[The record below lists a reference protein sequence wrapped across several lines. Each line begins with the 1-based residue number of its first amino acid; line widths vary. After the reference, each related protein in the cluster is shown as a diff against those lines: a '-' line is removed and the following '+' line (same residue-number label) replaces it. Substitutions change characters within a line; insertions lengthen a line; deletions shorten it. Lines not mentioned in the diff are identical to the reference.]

1 MPPATSTPKPPD
13 LVRRSFHER
22 LQDLPPAMAEAL
34 RAVGTRRQWRP
45 GQLVVR
51 QGDSGGMLV
60 VALQGRLSASL
71 GSADGDELLLR
82 RLEPGELI
90 GLVDVLAGL
99 PSPANIVAQGAATS
113 LHVGRDD
120 FLRVMAEQ
128 PEGAVGVAMLL
139 ARRLAGLFRTLE
151 QQQTRPL
158 IDRVGFALKRLARSA
173 GEPDGQ
179 GGLRLVITQT
189 ELAHAAGGS
198 RQRVHLALRQLQA
211 QGRVKLGYR
220 SLTVLA
226 EA

>member
-1 MPPATSTPKPPD
+1 MSADTNRPTPPVPS
-13 LVRRSFHER
+13 RQSFHER
-22 LQDLPPAMAEAL
+22 LQDLPPAMADAL
-34 RAVGTRRQWRP
+34 RAVGTQRQWRA
-45 GQLVVR
+45 GQRVVR

-60 VALQGRLSASL
+60 VALQGRLVASL
-71 GSADGDELLLR
+71 ASADGDELLLR
-82 RLEPGELI
+82 QLEPGELV

-99 PSPANIVAQGAATS
+99 PSPANIVVQGAAIC
-113 LHVGRDD
+113 LHVGRAD

-128 PEGAVGVAMLL
+128 PDGAVGVAMLL
-139 ARRLAGLFRTLE
+139 ARRLAGLFRALE

-158 IDRVGFALKRLARSA
+158 VDRVGFALQRLARSA

-211 QGRVKLGYR
+211 QGRVRLGYR
-220 SLTVLA
+220 SVTVLA
-226 EA
+226 AA